1 MSFNVKV
8 IQHFV
13 WKIIRFSGS
22 CSYKFVRRYPVVA
35 GFFIFVLFVYVC
47 FPSYF
52 YILMS
57 SSPIL
62 ICTAISI
69 RFYWKTKRPEVQMVQ
84 KKDSEERSSA
94 DINRSKVPSLRPQKS
109 VRRNARKEVLQW
121 DRNDSPDSNLLFGSG
136 INDILSGK
144 SNLLE
149 ENSRSLNVKGNSNVE
164 HGESSSQNEKR
175 NDQALND
182 PKSLLDNETLK
193 PHSVSGDS
201 FGGQL
206 GKSPD
211 GGGGGGGGGGG
222 EVEKERLEKRKD
234 VKEIK
239 VRDRDKAV
247 EWTKDDEKHLMD
259 LGLTEAERNRRLESL
274 IAKRRAR
281 KMFKMAIEKS
291 LMDKGIVPH
300 NHIAPILIVKNNIL
314 GFSNHA
320 NEEVL
325 QMPGSAPSILL
336 PTQNPFDLPYDP
348 FEEKPNLTGD
358 SFQQEFMAVNQRDT
372 LFCRHESFHHGP
384 LFTFETTQDSINDPF
399 NPYYSAEKRL
409 VRGPEVDRFRKAPDD
424 EGGHHQN
431 NSRGFGSDI
440 DLIELE
446 ESINND
452 TINSLEE
459 KSEKITESANDKTE
473 IGETNEN
480 PHDLSGSEIRVEI
493 DSTKNNDSCYSA
505 SSSDDSESGLDQTA
519 KPLSLCTNQV
529 RKAFNLSIP
538 PKGKT
543 VTKLPFDSSP
553 SPRRT
558 EFNLFYN
565 TYRRQS
571 HTRNCSIASDLQV
584 EVSEVGSITL
594 STDGTSSP
602 VEGSVTYDG
611 DVERDINSD
620 NEELWGGSFN
630 LSKEANRE
638 KLRELDDIIEEDS
651 VEVKVSG
658 LNKKPEE
665 PIASIS
671 PSELEKASNVSD
683 KLSPENPGKPVQL
696 TGKSVV
702 HSPSKSCFQKPEQ
715 FIDPQQKP
723 TEENI
728 ICNAKPITQG
738 DANTLVSKSSE
749 TKANGAQALN
759 EPAALG
765 EMGKP
770 DDAINLDSSGYKHG
784 NKETSYE
791 YKRTAESEKKMEES
805 RPSKYIEEG
814 TCKATKHGTGDAPS
828 SVQSKDQ
835 PSKHFEEDAQNLTEY
850 NTRNAPNAVQSI
862 DELESIPAS
871 GVNQNILEDN
881 VSGMEQRLGGSIAV
895 APNRRLEL
903 EQTYLSSGASPRSV
917 LPQNILADQIPVSD
931 IEQRRQTDWPGSVTE
946 DIVRENSADNQPH
959 ENSTFNMP
967 QSTQRLAENSIQDS
981 SSNCGPATSEEPSC
995 VTKKRTDGSTA
1006 HNMNELVFE
1015 GTQGNDGSSL
1025 KSSKDESK
1033 TSTSSEDTEELSK
1046 TSGES
1051 NLDSIEHPGGSEKL
1065 IEHNTRTDSSKPKE
1079 GNAKTDDPKT
1089 MVREKSAAEVD
1100 RVCNVKDSLTNKVT
1114 NIESLNP
1121 VLDGEGEHQILS
1133 RQKAVVEPSKTCG
1146 ATSAGSDKDSKHE
1159 STTLTKSEA
1168 NAGLSTSKGESNSS
1182 NNIKTGGDTQNL
1194 SGQERLSDAS
1204 QSREDDLNKAISES
1218 ISGVDNTAT
1227 TGISIDHKIA
1237 TEASKPKEPE
1247 VKAVNTKEN
1256 DSNEVAK

>member
-1 MSFNVKV
+1 MIFNVKV
-8 IQHFV
+8 IQNFV

-52 YILMS
+52 YILMY
-57 SSPIL
+57 SSPIF

-84 KKDSEERSSA
+84 KKDSEGRSPA
-94 DINRSKVPSLRPQKS
+94 DVNRSKVPSLRPQKS

-136 INDILSGK
+136 INDILSDK

-149 ENSRSLNVKGNSNVE
+149 ENSRSLNEKGSSNVE

-193 PHSVSGDS
+193 PHSLSGDS
-201 FGGQL
+201 FGGQS
-206 GKSPD
+206 GKSPV
-211 GGGGGGGGGGG
+211 GGGGGG

-239 VRDRDKAV
+239 VREDRDKAV

-259 LGLTEAERNRRLESL
+259 LGLTEAERNKRLESL

-314 GFSNHA
+314 GCSNHA

-358 SFQQEFMAVNQRDT
+358 SFQQEFMAVNQRDM

-409 VRGPEVDRFRKAPDD
+409 VGGPAVDRFRSADD

-459 KSEKITESANDKTE
+459 KSEKITESANDRTE

-480 PHDLSGSEIRVEI
+480 PHDLSGSEMRVEI

-538 PKGKT
+538 PKGKA

-565 TYRRQS
+565 THRRQS

-584 EVSEVGSITL
+584 EVSEVGSTTL

-696 TGKSVV
+696 RGKSVV
-702 HSPSKSCFQKPEQ
+702 HSPSESCFQKPEV
-715 FIDPQQKP
+715 
-723 TEENI
+723 T
-728 ICNAKPITQG
+728 
-738 DANTLVSKSSE
+738 
-749 TKANGAQALN
+749 
-759 EPAALG
+759 LG

-791 YKRTAESEKKMEES
+791 CKRTVESEKKMEES
-805 RPSKYIEEG
+805 QPSKYIEEG
-814 TCKATKHGTGDAPS
+814 TCKSTKHGTGDAPS
-828 SVQSKDQ
+828 SVQSKYQ
-835 PSKHFEEDAQNLTEY
+835 PSKHFEEDAQNLIEY
-850 NTRNAPNAVQSI
+850 NTGNAPNAVQSI

-881 VSGMEQRLGGSIAV
+881 VSGVEQRLGGSIAV

-917 LPQNILADQIPVSD
+917 LPQNILADQIPVTD

-967 QSTQRLAENSIQDS
+967 RSTQRLAENSIQDS
-981 SSNCGPATSEEPSC
+981 SSNSGPATSEESSC

-1006 HNMNELVFE
+1006 HNMNELVLE
-1015 GTQGNDGSSL
+1015 GTQGNDGSL

-1033 TSTSSEDTEELSK
+1033 TLTSSEDTEELSK

-1051 NLDSIEHPGGSEKL
+1051 NLDSIEHLGGSEKL
-1065 IEHNTRTDSSKPKE
+1065 IEHNTRTDSSKSKE
-1079 GNAKTDDPKT
+1079 GNAKTDDSKT

-1114 NIESLNP
+1114 NIESSNP
-1121 VLDGEGEHQILS
+1121 VLDGEGQHQILS
-1133 RQKAVVEPSKTCG
+1133 RQKAVVEPSKTSG
-1146 ATSAGSDKDSKHE
+1146 ATSAGSDKDTKHE
-1159 STTLTKSEA
+1159 STT
-1168 NAGLSTSKGESNSS
+1168 LSTSKGESNSS
-1182 NNIKTGGDTQNL
+1182 NNIKNGGDTQKL

-1204 QSREDDLNKAISES
+1204 QSREENLNKAISES
-1218 ISGVDNTAT
+1218 ISGVDSTAT

>member
-1 MSFNVKV
+1 
-8 IQHFV
+8 
-13 WKIIRFSGS
+13 
-22 CSYKFVRRYPVVA
+22 
-35 GFFIFVLFVYVC
+35 
-47 FPSYF
+47 
-52 YILMS
+52 
-57 SSPIL
+57 
-62 ICTAISI
+62 
-69 RFYWKTKRPEVQMVQ
+69 MVQ

-206 GKSPD
+206 
-211 GGGGGGGGGGG
+211 
-222 EVEKERLEKRKD
+222 D

-384 LFTFETTQDSINDPF
+384 LFTFETTPDSINDPF
-399 NPYYSAEKRL
+399 NPYYSSEKRL
-409 VRGPEVDRFRKAPDD
+409 VRGPEVDRFRKAP
-424 EGGHHQN
+424 
-431 NSRGFGSDI
+431 DI

-702 HSPSKSCFQKPEQ
+702 HSPSKSCFQKPE
-715 FIDPQQKP
+715 
-723 TEENI
+723 
-728 ICNAKPITQG
+728 
-738 DANTLVSKSSE
+738 V
-749 TKANGAQALN
+749 
-759 EPAALG
+759 
-765 EMGKP
+765 M
-770 DDAINLDSSGYKHG
+770 
-784 NKETSYE
+784 
-791 YKRTAESEKKMEES
+791 
-805 RPSKYIEEG
+805 
-814 TCKATKHGTGDAPS
+814 
-828 SVQSKDQ
+828 
-835 PSKHFEEDAQNLTEY
+835 
-850 NTRNAPNAVQSI
+850 
-862 DELESIPAS
+862 
-871 GVNQNILEDN
+871 
-881 VSGMEQRLGGSIAV
+881 
-895 APNRRLEL
+895 
-903 EQTYLSSGASPRSV
+903 
-917 LPQNILADQIPVSD
+917 
-931 IEQRRQTDWPGSVTE
+931 
-946 DIVRENSADNQPH
+946 RENSADNQPH

-1121 VLDGEGEHQILS
+1121 ILDGEGEHQILS

-1146 ATSAGSDKDSKHE
+1146 ETSAGSAKDSKHE

-1182 NNIKTGGDTQNL
+1182 NNIKNGGDTQNL

>member
-8 IQHFV
+8 IQNFV

-52 YILMS
+52 YILMY
-57 SSPIL
+57 SSPIF

-94 DINRSKVPSLRPQKS
+94 DVNRSKVPSLRPQKS

-136 INDILSGK
+136 INDILSDK

-149 ENSRSLNVKGNSNVE
+149 ENSRSLNVKGSSNVE

-201 FGGQL
+201 FGGQS
-206 GKSPD
+206 GKSPV
-211 GGGGGGGGGGG
+211 GGGGGG

-239 VRDRDKAV
+239 VREDRDKAV

-259 LGLTEAERNRRLESL
+259 LGLTEAERNKRLESL

-291 LMDKGIVPH
+291 LMDK
-300 NHIAPILIVKNNIL
+300 
-314 GFSNHA
+314 
-320 NEEVL
+320 EVL

-358 SFQQEFMAVNQRDT
+358 SFQQEFMAVNQRDM

-399 NPYYSAEKRL
+399 NPYYSAEKRF
-409 VRGPEVDRFRKAPDD
+409 VGGPAVDRFRKADD

-440 DLIELE
+440 ELIELE

-480 PHDLSGSEIRVEI
+480 PHDLSGSEMRVEI

-538 PKGKT
+538 PKGKA

-630 LSKEANRE
+630 LSKEANQE

-696 TGKSVV
+696 RGKSVV
-702 HSPSKSCFQKPEQ
+702 HSPSVSCFQKPEQ

-728 ICNAKPITQG
+728 ICNVKPITQG
-738 DANTLVSKSSE
+738 DANSLEPKSSE

-791 YKRTAESEKKMEES
+791 YKRTVESKKKMEES
-805 RPSKYIEEG
+805 QPSKYIEE
-814 TCKATKHGTGDAPS
+814 
-828 SVQSKDQ
+828 
-835 PSKHFEEDAQNLTEY
+835 DAQNLMEY
-850 NTRNAPNAVQSI
+850 NTGNAPNAVQSI

-881 VSGMEQRLGGSIAV
+881 VSGVEQRLGGSIAV

-946 DIVRENSADNQPH
+946 HIVRENSADNQPH

-967 QSTQRLAENSIQDS
+967 RSTQRLAENSIQDS
-981 SSNCGPATSEEPSC
+981 SSNSSPATSEESSC

-1006 HNMNELVFE
+1006 HNMNELVLE
-1015 GTQGNDGSSL
+1015 GTQGNDGSL

-1033 TSTSSEDTEELSK
+1033 TLTSSEDTEELSK

-1051 NLDSIEHPGGSEKL
+1051 NLDSIEHLGGSEKL
-1065 IEHNTRTDSSKPKE
+1065 IEHNTRTDSSKSKE
-1079 GNAKTDDPKT
+1079 GNAKADDPKT
-1089 MVREKSAAEVD
+1089 MVREKVIPLFNLGTQLQQQYSIFSFCFSNFNI
-1100 RVCNVKDSLTNKVT
+1100 RSLFLMHV
-1114 NIESLNP
+1114 S
-1121 VLDGEGEHQILS
+1121 HS
-1133 RQKAVVEPSKTCG
+1133 
-1146 ATSAGSDKDSKHE
+1146 
-1159 STTLTKSEA
+1159 
-1168 NAGLSTSKGESNSS
+1168 
-1182 NNIKTGGDTQNL
+1182 
-1194 SGQERLSDAS
+1194 
-1204 QSREDDLNKAISES
+1204 
-1218 ISGVDNTAT
+1218 
-1227 TGISIDHKIA
+1227 
-1237 TEASKPKEPE
+1237 
-1247 VKAVNTKEN
+1247 
-1256 DSNEVAK
+1256 

>member
-84 KKDSEERSSA
+84 KKYSEERSSA

-193 PHSVSGDS
+193 PHSVLGDS

-211 GGGGGGGGGGG
+211 GGGGGGGGG

-630 LSKEANRE
+630 LSKEANLE

-683 KLSPENPGKPVQL
+683 KLSPKNPGKPVQL

-738 DANTLVSKSSE
+738 DANTLESKSSE

-805 RPSKYIEEG
+805 RPSKYI
-814 TCKATKHGTGDAPS
+814 
-828 SVQSKDQ
+828 
-835 PSKHFEEDAQNLTEY
+835 EEDAQNLTEY

-1182 NNIKTGGDTQNL
+1182 NNIKNGGDTQNL

>member
-211 GGGGGGGGGGG
+211 GGGGGGGGG

-738 DANTLVSKSSE
+738 DANTLESKSSE

-1182 NNIKTGGDTQNL
+1182 NNIKNGGDTQNF

>member
-84 KKDSEERSSA
+84 KKYSEERSSA

-193 PHSVSGDS
+193 PHSVLGDS

-211 GGGGGGGGGGG
+211 GGGGGGGGG

-630 LSKEANRE
+630 LSKEANLE

-671 PSELEKASNVSD
+671 PSELEKASN
-683 KLSPENPGKPVQL
+683 
-696 TGKSVV
+696 
-702 HSPSKSCFQKPEQ
+702 
-715 FIDPQQKP
+715 
-723 TEENI
+723 
-728 ICNAKPITQG
+728 
-738 DANTLVSKSSE
+738 
-749 TKANGAQALN
+749 
-759 EPAALG
+759 
-765 EMGKP
+765 
-770 DDAINLDSSGYKHG
+770 
-784 NKETSYE
+784 
-791 YKRTAESEKKMEES
+791 
-805 RPSKYIEEG
+805 
-814 TCKATKHGTGDAPS
+814 
-828 SVQSKDQ
+828 
-835 PSKHFEEDAQNLTEY
+835 
-850 NTRNAPNAVQSI
+850 
-862 DELESIPAS
+862 
-871 GVNQNILEDN
+871 
-881 VSGMEQRLGGSIAV
+881 
-895 APNRRLEL
+895 
-903 EQTYLSSGASPRSV
+903 
-917 LPQNILADQIPVSD
+917 
-931 IEQRRQTDWPGSVTE
+931 
-946 DIVRENSADNQPH
+946 
-959 ENSTFNMP
+959 
-967 QSTQRLAENSIQDS
+967 
-981 SSNCGPATSEEPSC
+981 EPSC

-1182 NNIKTGGDTQNL
+1182 NNIKNGGDTQNL

>member
-1 MSFNVKV
+1 
-8 IQHFV
+8 
-13 WKIIRFSGS
+13 
-22 CSYKFVRRYPVVA
+22 
-35 GFFIFVLFVYVC
+35 
-47 FPSYF
+47 
-52 YILMS
+52 
-57 SSPIL
+57 
-62 ICTAISI
+62 
-69 RFYWKTKRPEVQMVQ
+69 MVQ

-94 DINRSKVPSLRPQKS
+94 DVNRSKVPSLRPQKS

-121 DRNDSPDSNLLFGSG
+121 DRNDSPDGNLLFGSG
-136 INDILSGK
+136 INDILSDK

-149 ENSRSLNVKGNSNVE
+149 ENSRSLNVKGSSNVE

-201 FGGQL
+201 FGGQS
-206 GKSPD
+206 GKSPV
-211 GGGGGGGGGGG
+211 GGGGGGG

-239 VRDRDKAV
+239 VREDRDKAV

-259 LGLTEAERNRRLESL
+259 LGLTEVERNKRLESL

-314 GFSNHA
+314 GCSNHA

-358 SFQQEFMAVNQRDT
+358 SFQQEFMAVNQRDM

-409 VRGPEVDRFRKAPDD
+409 VGGPAVDRFRKADD

-440 DLIELE
+440 DLIDLE

-480 PHDLSGSEIRVEI
+480 PHDLSGSEMRVEI

-538 PKGKT
+538 PKGKA

-584 EVSEVGSITL
+584 EVSEVGSTTL

-630 LSKEANRE
+630 LSKEANQE

-671 PSELEKASNVSD
+671 PSELEKTSNVSD

-696 TGKSVV
+696 RGKSVV
-702 HSPSKSCFQKPEQ
+702 HSPSESCFQKPEQ

-728 ICNAKPITQG
+728 ISNVKPITQG
-738 DANTLVSKSSE
+738 DANTLEPKSSE

-805 RPSKYIEEG
+805 QPSKYIEEG
-814 TCKATKHGTGDAPS
+814 TCKSTKHGTGDAPS
-828 SVQSKDQ
+828 SVQSKYQ
-835 PSKHFEEDAQNLTEY
+835 PSKHFEEDAQNLIEY
-850 NTRNAPNAVQSI
+850 NTGNAPNAVQSI

-881 VSGMEQRLGGSIAV
+881 VSGVEQRLGGSIAV

-903 EQTYLSSGASPRSV
+903 EQTYLGSGASPRSV

-946 DIVRENSADNQPH
+946 DIES
-959 ENSTFNMP
+959 
-967 QSTQRLAENSIQDS
+967 
-981 SSNCGPATSEEPSC
+981 SC

-1006 HNMNELVFE
+1006 HNMNELVLE
-1015 GTQGNDGSSL
+1015 GTQGNDGSL

-1033 TSTSSEDTEELSK
+1033 TLTSSEDTEELSK

-1051 NLDSIEHPGGSEKL
+1051 NLDFIEHLGGSEKL
-1065 IEHNTRTDSSKPKE
+1065 IEHNTRTDSSKSKE

-1114 NIESLNP
+1114 NIESSNP
-1121 VLDGEGEHQILS
+1121 VLDGEGQHQILS
-1133 RQKAVVEPSKTCG
+1133 RQKAVVEPSRTSG
-1146 ATSAGSDKDSKHE
+1146 ATSAGSDKDTKHE
-1159 STTLTKSEA
+1159 STTLTKAEA

-1182 NNIKTGGDTQNL
+1182 NNIKNGGDTQNL

-1204 QSREDDLNKAISES
+1204 QSREENLNKAISES
-1218 ISGVDNTAT
+1218 ISGVDSTAT